1 MDFPRISTH
10 DRNSSIHSSYL
21 SRGPMRIPTKT
32 IEDFAPPPLPPPQRI
47 NDLEDG
53 HDAGW
58 LHANGMGRPDI
69 TKLAPINPSS
79 SLFGGHHA
87 PEPIPRIERMSLD
100 DSIDRSS
107 GRFSQAKIDL
117 PRRDAPNFQ
126 NSYSTHFSEP
136 ILGSYAVSPGGL
148 SPRSKAS
155 WRDPSDYRSPSV
167 ESSAPSTSIDYD
179 NVPCRRRT
187 GTLTPQSEDPCS
199 FPRSGRYDPEQG
211 VFLDVE
217 CDDIHTLERN
227 HADYLSR
234 KHGTKRRAS
243 SLLREPVLH
252 KAPSNGDLS
261 SRRTSAHHFTN
272 NVSPTSHHLPSHSS
286 ISSLSSA
293 SWRTSASLS
302 SSAGLSAGTS
312 ASSYDHISSG
322 GLSPKSEG
330 DKYHDKAAINHPS
343 PNGSVSGFSASKTIF
358 YNGLESK
365 PTTNRKIS
373 LQSGISGS
381 RGSKMGGLY
390 ICDCC
395 PKKPKKFETQEE
407 LRFKNKNEAERHQ
420 NSLHLRR
427 HSWSCAALSNFQ
439 AAFHPSTSPTTQT
452 SAGPT
457 HDTCGYCGEEFP
469 NNPEP
474 DWDQR
479 FEHLTTMHKF
489 GECNNVKK
497 FFRAD
502 HFRQHL
508 KHSHA
513 GTPGK
518 WTNILEN
525 ACMKEEH
532 QAEVRLE
539 TVSKKGGKRSELGE
553 APLTSSTIDEVMDES

>member
-1 MDFPRISTH
+1 
-10 DRNSSIHSSYL
+10 
-21 SRGPMRIPTKT
+21 MRIPTKT

-58 LHANGMGRPDI
+58 LHANGMGRPDV

-100 DSIDRSS
+100 ESIGRSS
-107 GRFSQAKIDL
+107 GGISRAKIEL
-117 PRRDAPNFQ
+117 PRGDAPSFQ

-136 ILGSYAVSPGGL
+136 ILANYAVSPGGL

-179 NVPCRRRT
+179 NLPSRRRT
-187 GTLTPQSEDPCS
+187 GTLTPQSEDTFS
-199 FPRSGRYDPEQG
+199 FFPRSSRQYQEQG
-211 VFLDVE
+211 VFPDVE
-217 CDDIHTLERN
+217 CEDDHMMERS
-227 HADYLSR
+227 HGDYMSGQ
-234 KHGTKRRAS
+234 HGMKRRAS
-243 SLLREPVLH
+243 SPPREPVLH
-252 KAPSNGDLS
+252 KAPSNGDLA

-272 NVSPTSHHLPSHSS
+272 HVSPISRHLPSHSS
-286 ISSLSSA
+286 ISSMSSA
-293 SWRTSASLS
+293 SWRTSTSLG

-312 ASSYDHISSG
+312 ASSYDHMSSG

-330 DKYHDKAAINHPS
+330 DHYHDKAAVNQPS
-343 PNGSVSGFSASKTIF
+343 PNGSVSGFSAPKPP
-358 YNGLESK
+358 YYMESK
-365 PTTNRKIS
+365 PVSNRKIS
-373 LQSGISGS
+373 LQSGPSGS
-381 RGSKMGGLY
+381 KGANSKIGGLY

-395 PKKPKKFETQEE
+395 PKKPKKFETQELLRCHE
-407 LRFKNKNEAERHQ
+407 LEKQYTCQYCSNRFKNKNEAERHQ

-525 ACMKEEH
+525 ACMKEEP
-532 QAEVRLE
+532 QAESRLGSISE
-539 TVSKKGGKRSELGE
+539 KGGKRSELGD